1 MNTQF
6 LKLPSLKL
14 LLLLL
19 ILLVMIVIPVVAQ
32 SGGDYDLTWNT
43 VDNSGG
49 IISSGST
56 FSMTGSIGQPEA
68 GVVSGG
74 SFTLCG
80 GFITGGNFMPS
91 NTFIYL
97 PLLTR

>member
-1 MNTQF
+1 MNTKF

-14 LLLLL
+14 ILFLL

-49 IISSGST
+49 IISTGST
-56 FSMTGSIGQPEA
+56 FTMTGSIGQPEA
-68 GVVSGG
+68 GFASGG
-74 SFTLCG
+74 SFTFSG
-80 GFITGGNFMPS
+80 GFITGGSFMPV
-91 NTFIYL
+91 NNYIFL